1 MIKKLYIKTWGCQ
14 MNVYDSSK
22 IINILN
28 KKKYL
33 ITKIDLEADILILN
47 TCSIRDKSQEKVFH
61 QLGRWKKIK
70 KKNPK
75 IIICVGGCV
84 ASQEGEEIL
93 KRAKYVNIIFGPQNI
108 HDLPNMIDNFLKN
121 NKTVIKINFGKIKKF
136 DYYFNFKKNFKS
148 TALISIME
156 GCNKYC
162 TFCIVPYTRGFEISR
177 PCDDIIREIVF
188 LSKNGVKEVN
198 LLGQNVNAYKG
209 KKNDGKICNF
219 SSLLHLISNIN
230 GIERI
235 RFLTSHPIE
244 FTEDI
249 IEAYEYIPKIV
260 NFLHLPV
267 QSGSNKIL
275 ELMQRLYTVEEY
287 KNIIKKITSIRPNI
301 QISSD
306 FIIGFPGETKSD
318 FEDTMKLINDIN
330 FDASFSFIYSPR
342 PGTPASE
349 FKDNV
354 SLKEKKNRLY
364 ILQNRINQQTISW
377 SRRML
382 GSIQKVLVEGIS
394 KKNNLKLSGRTEN
407 NRIVNFS
414 GNNKMIGKFIYLKI
428 TGIKPHSL
436 RGEII

>member
-14 MNVYDSSK
+14 MNIYDSYK

-28 KKKYL
+28 KKKYF

-84 ASQEGEEIL
+84 ASQEGKEIL
-93 KRAKYVNIIFGPQNI
+93 KRARYVDIIFGPQNI
-108 HDLPNMIDNFLKN
+108 HDLPDMIDSFIQNK
-121 NKTVIKINFGKIKKF
+121 KTVIKISFGKIKKF
-136 DYYFNFKKNFKS
+136 DYYFNFKNNFKS
-148 TALISIME
+148 TALVSIME

-177 PCDDIIREIVF
+177 PSDDIIREIIF

-209 KKNDGKICNF
+209 KKNNGKICNF
-219 SSLLHLISNIN
+219 SSLLRLISNIS

-235 RFLTSHPIE
+235 RFLTSHPVE

-249 IEAYEYIPKIV
+249 IEAYIDIPKIV

-275 ELMQRLYTVEEY
+275 ELMDRLYTVEEY
-287 KNIIKKITSIRPNI
+287 KNIINKIKLIRPNI

-306 FIIGFPGETKSD
+306 FIIGFPGETKND
-318 FEDTMKLINDIN
+318 FEDTMKLIGEIN
-330 FDASFSFIYSPR
+330 FDASFSFIYSSR

-354 SLKEKKNRLY
+354 NLKEKKKRLY
-364 ILQNRINQQTISW
+364 KLQNKINQQTISW

-407 NRIVNFS
+407 NRIVNFT
-414 GNNKMIGKFIYLKI
+414 GNNKMIGKIIYLKI
-428 TGIKPHSL
+428 TDIKPHSL
-436 RGEII
+436 RGKVI